1 MLVSKNSAYSVLGK
15 WKIRSNQTCDK
26 LIINLNELEQQELL
40 RQISTEPVM
49 NTMSLLFESLTVSL
63 QHDRVEI
70 GAGGTLTKAALY
82 QQLFAH
88 ILL

>member
-26 LIINLNELEQQELL
+26 LIINLNELEQELL

-49 NTMSLLFESLTVSL
+49 NTLSLLCESLTVSL